1 MAKAAISA
9 PVAKPRFWSASAVL
23 LLSLAVVATALA
35 VVYAK
40 YQSRSL
46 FSELQ
51 SLRQAQDQMD
61 VEWSQLLLE
70 QSTWATHGRVE
81 DAARNRLEMQLPEP
95 DQVVIIK
102 Q

>member
-1 MAKAAISA
+1 MAAVT
-9 PVAKPRFWSASAVL
+9 PVQSKPRHGVALVVALLAVAVL
-23 LLSLAVVATALA
+23 VSALA

-40 YQSRSL
+40 HKSRAL
-46 FSELQ
+46 FAELQ
-51 SLRQAQDQMD
+51 GLRQAQDQMD

-81 DAARNRLEMQLPEP
+81 SVARNRLDMQLPEP
-95 DQVVIIK
+95 GQVVIIK